1 MSERVAVP
9 PSECLATAWCWGNG
23 CQKGRSSLLGREAAM
38 REMPC
43 PVIPPLPD
51 PKRLCKCAVSSSGA
65 GVEGTN
71 KGVLHPHVQHES
83 TASAEMGAVSWELY
97 LHHPTNHHRSLACR
111 PRQTLPNILHT
122 QHMLSQPPLP
132 LNAILN
138 WTGNIHRQWMPWPGK
153 Y

>member
-1 MSERVAVP
+1 
-9 PSECLATAWCWGNG
+9 
-23 CQKGRSSLLGREAAM
+23 M

-132 LNAILN
+132 LNAILIGPATSIAN
-138 WTGNIHRQWMPWPGK
+138 GCPGQENTEPGDGQK
-153 Y
+153 GSMSKLSAA